1 MGRKPKTEKQQS
13 KHTSR
18 NKSKSSEMEK
28 TANAAKAEGLSR
40 KIQTLI
46 AYLHSLLDL
55 LPLLQELPLEMQN

>member
-1 MGRKPKTEKQQS
+1 M
-13 KHTSR
+13 
-18 NKSKSSEMEK
+18 NKSKSSEIEK
-28 TANAAKAEGLSR
+28 TANAAKAEGLLR